1 MAYELRLW
9 GGGLAL
15 VVLTWVVA
23 TATKVAPV
31 EADLSARSARAL
43 GVKQLDDPGLAV
55 SGRDV
60 WLSGAAFTAASRR
73 NAVDSIRAVWGVRLV
88 NADATALILLASP
101 YVWSARR
108 EGGELALAGDAP
120 DFDSRA
126 AIVAAAKAIK
136 GVVVRDG
143 TNYARGRTESVQAG
157 ALFALGELAL
167 MSSGVANLEDGKL
180 TFSGQAA
187 SSDGYERAVAV
198 LAKPPD
204 GATLAKADIVPP
216 IAKPFVFSVASV
228 GGTVKMTGDAPSVA
242 ARDAIAAEAKA
253 LFPEATI
260 DVAISI
266 AAGAPDGD
274 FVADGR
280 FVLARL
286 RTLAKGR
293 ASLSDA
299 DFSIKG
305 VAPSAVAADAALAAV
320 ATLPQGLKL
329 AAVEIDRPTP
339 SPHLVAE
346 TPLAPQLDVDACQ
359 AAFNAVLDGASI
371 LFDPGSA
378 EILPESDA
386 LLRTLAAIAL
396 RCLSGRIEIAGRA
409 DSQGD
414 AAANPQLS
422 RDRAE
427 AVLNRLVGLGASA
440 NRLTAV
446 GFGAS
451 RPNASDATEGA
462 SAQDRR
468 IVFSVKR

>member
-1 MAYELRLW
+1 
-9 GGGLAL
+9 
-15 VVLTWVVA
+15 
-23 TATKVAPV
+23 
-31 EADLSARSARAL
+31 
-43 GVKQLDDPGLAV
+43 
-55 SGRDV
+55 
-60 WLSGAAFTAASRR
+60 
-73 NAVDSIRAVWGVRLV
+73 VRLV
-88 NADATALILLASP
+88 NADATALMLPTSP

-108 EGGELALAGDAP
+108 EGDEVALAGDEP

-126 AIVAAAKAIK
+126 AIAAAAKAIK
-136 GVVVRDG
+136 GVAVSDG
-143 TNYARGRTESVQAG
+143 TNYARGRTENLQAG

-167 MSSGVANLEDGKL
+167 MSSGVAHLEDGKL
-180 TFSGQAA
+180 KISGEAA
-187 SSDGYERAVAV
+187 SSDGYERAVAA

-204 GATLAKADIVPP
+204 GVTLAKADIVPP
-216 IAKPFVFSVASV
+216 IAKPFVFSVANA
-228 GGTVKMTGDAPSVA
+228 GGTVKLTGDAPSIA
-242 ARDAIAAEAKA
+242 ARDAITAEAKA

-266 AAGAPDGD
+266 AAGAPNGD
-274 FVADGR
+274 FIADGK
-280 FVLARL
+280 FLLARL
-286 RTLAKGR
+286 RTLTKGR

-305 VAPSAVAADAALAAV
+305 VAPSAAAADTALAAV
-320 ATLPQGLKL
+320 ATLPQGLEL

-346 TPLAPQLDVDACQ
+346 TPPAPQLDVDACLAEFS
-359 AAFNAVLDGASI
+359 AALDGASI
-371 LFDPGSA
+371 QFDAGGA
-378 EILPESDA
+378 EISPESDA

-396 RCLSGRIEIAGRA
+396 RCPSGRIEIAGYA

-414 AAANPQLS
+414 AAANPHLS